1 MVLCAG
7 LGTRLRPLT
16 EWLAKPMVPIG
27 DKPALGHIAAR
38 LRRERRDARIVVN
51 VHHRPDDVR
60 AWAQANDA
68 LVSEEREDLLGTAGG
83 VAHARHLLG
92 DADDVLIWNG
102 DILAG
107 DLDVEGLSRAH
118 ARGAVDATL
127 AVLPRTSAGE
137 GNVGLDDQGH
147 VVRLRKESFG
157 REARGADFIG
167 VHVLGR
173 RLRSALP
180 AKGCLVGDV
189 YIPALGAGAKIGAF
203 VLPEAFSFEDI
214 GDVNAYVRA
223 NQRWLRDAGRVDGT
237 TSWIDEAATVASRV
251 KIEGSI
257 VGAHAR
263 IEADVVRSIVWPH
276 SVVTEPVSD
285 AIVTPH
291 GIVRVTL

>member
-38 LRRERRDARIVVN
+38 LRRERRDVRIVVN

-83 VAHARHLLG
+83 VAHARDLLG
-92 DADDVLIWNG
+92 DADVLIWNG

-107 DLDVEGLSRAH
+107 DLDVEGLYRAH
-118 ARGAVDATL
+118 ARGADATL
-127 AVLPRTSAGE
+127 AVLPRKTAGE
-137 GNVGLDDQGH
+137 GNVGLDEQGH

-223 NQRWLRDAGRVDGT
+223 NQRWLRDRGHGK
-237 TSWIDEAATVASRV
+237 TSWIDDAATVASPHV

-276 SVVTEPVSD
+276 TVVTEPASD